1 MKDQTRRILR
11 RTLLY
16 GGFSLA
22 CSLLFSYL
30 TFPWDVLRQRLE
42 VELSEALRP
51 TPPAVGTVEVA
62 ITKVSPSW
70 LGGVVLERVMISKA
84 EVGGDPPVAFLL
96 PELRARL
103 SLIPLLFG
111 QRSVSFAAK
120 LFGGSIDGELQN
132 GKKLS
137 AIKLAGKGLQLGDTH
152 DFLALMGGLSGVDLA
167 SLDLAGQASL
177 KADFNYKPGDLASL
191 KGTLTADIEKGIIK
205 GGKVGEYE
213 LPQVNLGKIELK
225 MKADAGKVDI
235 DKFAISGEDVEAS
248 TEEAFLTLNKNFVF
262 SMPHGR
268 LRLHVGP
275 DLMQRVPF
283 IGVGLNSLHAPD
295 RDGYYTLPL
304 GGTLKSP
311 KLG

>member
-1 MKDQTRRILR
+1 MKDRVRRVLR

-22 CSLLFSYL
+22 CSVLFGYL

-42 VELSEALRP
+42 VEISEALRP
-51 TPPAVGTVEVA
+51 STPAAGSVEVVIA
-62 ITKVSPSW
+62 KVSPSW
-70 LGGVVLERVMISKA
+70 LGGVVLERVMISKS
-84 EVGGDPPVAFLL
+84 GSGDDAPIAFLL

-103 SLIPLLFG
+103 SLLSLLIG
-111 QRSVSFAAK
+111 QKTVTFDAK
-120 LFGGSIDGELQN
+120 IFGGTLDGELQN
-132 GKKLS
+132 GKKLTS
-137 AIKLAGKGLQLGDTH
+137 IKLTGKGLQLGESH
-152 DFLALMGGLSGVDLA
+152 DFFALMGGLSGVDLA
-167 SLDLAGQASL
+167 SLELGGQAGL
-177 KADFNYKPGDLASL
+177 KADLNYKPGDLASL
-191 KGTLTADIEKGIIK
+191 KGTLTADIDQSVIK

-225 MKADAGKVDI
+225 MKADSGKLEI
-235 DKFAISGEDVEAS
+235 ERFAISGADVDVS
-248 TEEAFLTLNKNFVF
+248 TEEAFLTLNKNFIF

-268 LRLHVGP
+268 LKLHVGP
-275 DLMQRVPF
+275 ELLQRVPF
-283 IGVGLNSLHAPD
+283 IGVGLNALHAPD